1 MTIGPSSAPPDL
13 VKYRLLDEIGHGG
26 MATVYRA
33 LDVRLNREVAV
44 KLMHP
49 HLRDNTEAA
58 ARFVAEARAVAQLR
72 HQGIV
77 EIYDVSDEEDDERFL
92 VAQLVRGPSL
102 RKLVKEHEEIPAEI
116 AACLGL
122 QLCEALG
129 HAHDNGIIHRD
140 VKPENVLLEVN
151 ESRKLATVK
160 LTDFGIAKVID
171 AQGVTSTG
179 QVLGSPAHMAPEQI
193 DGGSIG
199 VRTDIFSLGVL
210 VYECMVGHL
219 PFEGK
224 NPAQVL
230 RKVLDGT
237 YPEPDRERPK
247 VGSRWAAI
255 LARAIARE
263 PDDRWTDV
271 REFAA
276 AMRQELEA
284 FGIADPRAE
293 VYAYLSDPDSYVQ
306 AFSERLVEA
315 LKDRAEEGRRRGDT
329 QSAAADLNRAVA
341 YAPDDQ
347 HLLHQLTSLASGL
360 RRREMLQKAKRVSI
374 VLAAFAALGT
384 GAFLFARWVRIE
396 PVSPSPAVESSA
408 VEPSALPTITASIPA
423 PRVTR
428 PPQPSATPTRTLRI
442 PPMHTVVRPPPS
454 NDGAKAEREVRIT
467 AHPGTALVSVDGS
480 APVPVGFELVRKLPV
495 GPHSFT
501 FSLPQE
507 DDCCE
512 ARTVSKDVVEGQGP
526 QQINGGVR
534 YRDARLSLVGGPPD
548 AKLEC
553 FAIGKTVKNGETV
566 SITMIQMYSPINCFL
581 SGSGIPSS
589 QKPITL
595 RAGRST
601 PVTP

>member
-102 RKLVKEHEEIPAEI
+102 RKLVKEHEEIPPEI

-129 HAHDNGIIHRD
+129 HAHDKGIIHRD

-230 RKVLDGT
+230 RKVLDGA

-263 PDDRWTDV
+263 PDDRWADV
-271 REFAA
+271 REVAA

-284 FGIADPRAE
+284 FGITDPRAE
-293 VYAYLSDPDSYVQ
+293 VYAYLSDPDSYVK

-315 LKDRAEEGRRRGDT
+315 LKDRAEEARKRGDT
-329 QSAAADLNRAVA
+329 QGAAADLNRAVA

-347 HLLHQLTSLASGL
+347 HLLHQLTSLATGV
-360 RRREMLQKAKRVSI
+360 RRREMLQKAKRAGI

-384 GAFLFARWVRIE
+384 GAFLFARWVHVE
-396 PVSPSPAVESSA
+396 PVLTPAFDPSA
-408 VEPSALPTITASIPA
+408 VEPTALPIITASIPA

-428 PPQPSATPTRTLRI
+428 VPRPSATPTRSLRI
-442 PPMHTVVRPPPS
+442 PPMHTVVRPPSP
-454 NDGAKAEREVRIT
+454 NGGAKTEREVRIT

-480 APVPVGFELVRKLPV
+480 APVPVGFELRRKLPI

-512 ARTVSKDVVEGQGP
+512 ARTSSVEVVEGDGP

-548 AKLEC
+548 ATLDC
-553 FAIGKTVKNGETV
+553 PAIGKAVKNGETV
-566 SITMIQMYSPINCFL
+566 SVKMIQVDQRILCFL
-581 SGSGIPSS
+581 SGSGIPPS
-589 QKPITL
+589 QKTIML
-595 RAGRST
+595 RAGR
-601 PVTP
+601 PNAVTP

>member
-102 RKLVKEHEEIPAEI
+102 RKLVKEHEEIPPEI

-129 HAHDNGIIHRD
+129 HAHDKGIIHRD

-230 RKVLDGT
+230 RKVLDGA

-263 PDDRWTDV
+263 PDDRWADV
-271 REFAA
+271 REVAA

-284 FGIADPRAE
+284 FGITDPRAE
-293 VYAYLSDPDSYVQ
+293 VYAYLSDPDSYVK

-315 LKDRAEEGRRRGDT
+315 LKDRAEEARKRGDT
-329 QSAAADLNRAVA
+329 QGAAADLNRAVA

-347 HLLHQLTSLASGL
+347 HLLHQLTSLATGV
-360 RRREMLQKAKRVSI
+360 RRREVLQKAKRAGI

-384 GAFLFARWVRIE
+384 GAFLFARWVRVE
-396 PVSPSPAVESSA
+396 PVLTPAFDPSA
-408 VEPSALPTITASIPA
+408 VEPTALPIITASIPT

-428 PPQPSATPTRTLRI
+428 VPRPSATPTRSLRI

-454 NDGAKAEREVRIT
+454 NDGAKTEREVRIT

-512 ARTVSKDVVEGQGP
+512 ARTVRKDVVEGEGP

-534 YRDARLSLVGGPPD
+534 YRDARLSLFGGPPD

-553 FAIGKTVKNGETV
+553 LASGKTVKNGETV
-566 SITMIQMYSPINCFL
+566 SVAMIQMDSTINCFL
-581 SGSGIPSS
+581 SASGIPSS
-589 QKPITL
+589 QKTIML
-595 RAGRST
+595 RAGRPT
-601 PVTP
+601 AVTP